1 MQADESCGPPA
12 SPVVRYIQT
21 GDDRFYLARQAL
33 IKDLPDELFN
43 PPMGPITM
51 NSNMR
56 RRRGSVDETVVEAD
70 DDVTPSSETTVW
82 VGGLPINC
90 ADDPAALTDA
100 LKAFGKVLSVTV
112 RRKPGYCKSWAFATF
127 VDQASCMQ
135 AVSSGSISLEDSAG
149 EAVAVTL
156 KAAQVDKELKKDGT
170 GALASTWAG
179 QMEKNAEP
187 ASGVN

>member
-1 MQADESCGPPA
+1 MWAA
-12 SPVVRYIQT
+12 SASLALRYMQT
-21 GDDRFYLARQAL
+21 GDDRFYLAREAL
-33 IKDLPDELFN
+33 IRDLPPELFN
-43 PPMGPITM
+43 PPTVT
-51 NSNMR
+51 NSKTMR
-56 RRRGSVDETVVEAD
+56 RRRGSVDEAVVEKD
-70 DDVTPSSETTVW
+70 DEVTPGSQTTVW

-127 VDQASCMQ
+127 AEQASCLQ
-135 AVSSGSISLEDSAG
+135 AVGSGSITVEDSAG

-156 KAAQVDKELKKDGT
+156 KAAQVDEELKKDGT

-179 QMEKNAEP
+179 QEEKNAET
-187 ASGVN
+187 ASGTN